1 MGERKS
7 LSAKE
12 EMFCQFYAELG
23 NATNAYKESYSCSNM
38 KPTTVNNKAS
48 VLLKKDKI
56 RKRVDE
62 IRDEMN
68 ERCMLKK
75 EDALMELT
83 NIVNARITGLGEI
96 RGNKFTVKDMN
107 DIPDN
112 LVSCIQSVKSTR
124 DGIEV
129 KLYDKIS
136 AIDRLSKM
144 LGWDKPTNNNSTVR
158 IVVGDE

>member
-23 NATNAYKESYSCSNM
+23 NATNAYRESYSCSNM

-75 EDALMELT
+75 EDALIELT
-83 NIVNARITGLGEI
+83 NIVNARITDLGEI
-96 RGNKFTVKDMN
+96 KGK
-107 DIPDN
+107 
-112 LVSCIQSVKSTR
+112 
-124 DGIEV
+124 
-129 KLYDKIS
+129 
-136 AIDRLSKM
+136 
-144 LGWDKPTNNNSTVR
+144 
-158 IVVGDE
+158 